1 MIEKKTKRVNTPDEA
16 IGFRRS
22 PITLTG
28 LRAIAADA
36 RLAANP
42 DQIRPASLL
51 DTIAG
56 APPAAS
62 ASQSRSAVPA
72 GRRLRR
78 RWIWQ
83 NHAVGAMASAD
94 GRPGRTYRLAEPR

>member
-1 MIEKKTKRVNTPDEA
+1 MKPLDLEGRQSPSLVSGPLRLTRGLPLILTKFVPP
-16 IGFRRS
+16 RS
-22 PITLTG
+22 SI
-28 LRAIAADA
+28 
-36 RLAANP
+36 
-42 DQIRPASLL
+42 QLL
-51 DTIAG
+51 ER
-56 APPAAS
+56 PPAAS